1 MKSKL
6 QLLSKLPQY
15 IISKHFNTNSPL
27 PISYTMGLTYHC
39 QARCKTCR
47 IYERKPVDEMK
58 VDEWI
63 KIFKNIKDSPY
74 WITVTGGEPFL
85 YKDIV
90 EWYYMLTKYCKPAI
104 VNIPTN
110 GQLYDKI
117 LDSVWQMLKISPET
131 QLIIN
136 VSLDHYDYEKND
148 EIRGIKGYFR
158 QAVETVNALKQHQDK
173 NFKVG
178 IHSVISKWNV
188 KDIQMI
194 ALQLSSLLDDPTHYI
209 TEIAEN
215 RNELGTV
222 DIDISPKTLE
232 YIEAIKWLKK
242 ANGNNKHTLIRAFRM
257 NYYDG
262 VINWL
267 IRGENIPCYN
277 GYASCQITPDGNVW
291 DCCIKSNSMGNLRM
305 YNYNFEKLWDSVK
318 AQDVR
323 RLVKECPGCP
333 LANSYYTNSLFSVSA
348 LSKVIKEL
356 I

>member
-39 QARCKTCR
+39 QAKCKTCR

-110 GQLYDKI
+110 GQLHNRI

-136 VSLDHYDYEKND
+136 VSLDHYDYEQND
-148 EIRGIKGYFR
+148 EIRGIKGYFA
-158 QAVETVNALKQHQDK
+158 QALETINALQKMTEK
-173 NFKVG
+173 NLTVG
-178 IHSVISKWNV
+178 IHTVISQWNTNDL
-188 KDIQMI
+188 KEI
-194 ALQLSSLLDDPTHYI
+194 ASQFSKSLKNPSHYI
-209 TEIAEN
+209 VEIAEN
-215 RNELGTV
+215 REELQTI
-222 DIDISPKTLE
+222 DLKLTPSRLQLINNIKAIKDISS
-232 YIEAIKWLKK
+232 
-242 ANGNNKHTLIRAFRM
+242 NQNHTIIQAFRR
-257 NYYDG
+257 NYYNAILKWNKD
-262 VINWL
+262 
-267 IRGENIPCYN
+267 RTNIPCYN
-277 GYASCQITPDGNVW
+277 GYASCQITPDGDVW

-305 YNYNFEKLWDSVK
+305 YNYNFEKLWDSAK

-323 RLVKECPGCP
+323 RLVKECSGCP
-333 LANSYYTNSLFSVSA
+333 LANSYYTNSLFSISA